1 MANVKIST
9 QRKKGK
15 ISKYIYGQ
23 FAEHLG
29 RCIYEGLYVGEDS
42 PIPNTKGMRNDVV
55 AALKELDIPVLR
67 WPGGCFADDYNWR
80 DGIGPKEKRPYMV
93 NTNWGGVVENN
104 HFGTHEFFELCRQ
117 LGCEAYVNANV
128 GSGTVREMRDWV
140 EYMTFDGD
148 SPLANERRANGDDEP
163 FRLSFLGIGNENWG
177 CGGNM
182 RPEYYADL
190 YRRFET
196 FIRSQQKIYRIACG
210 ANSDDT
216 NWTDVVIKNAGKTM
230 DGISWH
236 NYTFEDG
243 WENRGKSDSFDAE
256 GWYNNIYDTERM
268 KKRLRDQI
276 AVMDSRDPEGR
287 IDLIVDEWGNWY
299 DGLTGTNPGFLY
311 QQNTMRDAVTGMLIL
326 HMFHNANRRV
336 KMANIAQMVNVLQSM
351 VLTEGER
358 MTLTPTYHLF
368 RMMKAHQDGE
378 LLDAA
383 YDEKRYGTKYGD
395 VPKLSISASEK
406 DGVVTITAANT
417 SLEEGEELIIEPDR
431 EFASVSAEV
440 LTAGNMCDVNT
451 FDEPDKVAPKALEA
465 ELDGGVIRVA
475 LPKMSIAAI
484 TLK

>member
-1 MANVKIST
+1 MSKVMINT

-29 RCIYEGLYVGEDS
+29 RCIYEGLYVGND
-42 PIPNTKGMRNDVV
+42 PDIPNTNGMRNDVI

-67 WPGGCFADDYNWR
+67 WPGGCFADDYHWR
-80 DGIGPKEKRPYMV
+80 DGIGPKENRPYMV

-128 GSGTVREMRDWV
+128 GSGTVQEMRDWV

-163 FRLSFLGIGNENWG
+163 FKLSFLGIGNENWG

-182 RPEYYADL
+182 RPEYYSDL
-190 YRRFET
+190 YRRFST
-196 FIRSQQKIYRIACG
+196 FIRSKQKIYKIGCG

-216 NWTDVVIKNAGKTM
+216 QWTETVMKNAGKFM

-243 WENRGKSDSFDAE
+243 WDKRGDSVVFDAD
-256 GWYNNIYDTERM
+256 GWYNNMADVVLM
-268 KKRLRDQI
+268 QKRLRDQI
-276 AVMDSRDPEGR
+276 AVMDSTDPDGKV
-287 IDLIVDEWGNWY
+287 DLIVDEWGNWFEVMA
-299 DGLTGTNPGFLY
+299 GTNPGFLY
-311 QQNTMRDAVTGMLIL
+311 QQNTMRDAVAGMLIL

-358 MTLTPTYHLF
+358 MTVTPTYYLF
-368 RMMKAHQDGE
+368 KMMKGHQDAE
-378 LLDAA
+378 LLDAS
-383 YDEKRYGTKYGD
+383 YDAKSIDTKRGAI
-395 VPKLSISASEK
+395 PKLSLSASEK
-406 DGVVTITAANT
+406 DGAVTVTIANT
-417 SLEEGEELIIEPDR
+417 SLTEDEELEIELDK
-431 EFASVSAEV
+431 EFASVAAEY
-440 LTAGNMCDVNT
+440 LTSDNMCDVNT
-451 FDEPDKVAPKALEA
+451 FDEPDKIKPQALNA
-465 ELDGGVIRVA
+465 ELSGSTVKVTV
-475 LPKMSIAAI
+475 PKMSIAAI